1 MKAVRLYGVCD
12 LRQEDVRMQETDAG
26 EILLKVKATAIC
38 GTDVRMYLNGA
49 AGIDAQ
55 HPGIIGHEISG
66 IIEEVG
72 EGVHGYEPGM
82 RVCVAPNFGCGV
94 CDACISG
101 NTHLCSTYQALG
113 INLDGGLAEYVKIPA
128 KAVAQGNVVVMAD
141 QVGFGEAS
149 IVEPLSCV
157 YNGQEQVGIRPGDKV
172 LVIGAGPIGV
182 MHAMLAK
189 MQGAGV
195 VMMNDLSKD
204 RLDACRKIDDFIV
217 TVSSE
222 GLKDKMAELTG
233 GRGLDVCIVA
243 CPSPQAQTMAVE
255 LMGLFG
261 RVLFFGGL
269 PASRQPVPID
279 TNLVHY
285 KQLSLHGSTRA
296 SLLQYRKLLEFVQS
310 GRLDLK
316 KIITATYSLDQI
328 DKAFEAARNAVG
340 MKHVIVF

>member
-12 LRQEDVRMQETDAG
+12 LRQEEARRPEAAAG
-26 EILLKVKATAIC
+26 DILLKVKATALC

-49 AGIDAQ
+49 AGIDAE

-72 EGVHGYEPGM
+72 AGVHGYEPGM

-94 CDACISG
+94 CDSCVSG
-101 NTHLCSTYQALG
+101 NTHLCGAYQALG
-113 INLDGGLAEYVKIPA
+113 INLDGGLAEYVKVPA
-128 KAVAQGNVVVMAD
+128 QAVAQGNVAIMAD
-141 QVGFGEAS
+141 HVSFEEAS

-157 YNGQEQVGIRPGDKV
+157 YNGQEQCGIRPGDKV

-189 MQGAGV
+189 MQGAGM
-195 VMMNDLSKD
+195 VMMNDLSAD
-204 RLDACRKIDDFIV
+204 RLKACREIDAAIV
-217 TVSSE
+217 AVPSD
-222 GLKDKMAELTG
+222 GLKEQIAELTG
-233 GRGLDVCIVA
+233 GKGLDVCIVA

-296 SLLQYRKLLEFVQS
+296 SLLQYRKVLEFVQS

-328 DKAFEAARNAVG
+328 DEAFEAAKNAVG